1 MKLATLLYITNGS
14 GDYLLMKRERE
25 PNKGLLSPP
34 GGKLHAEDAESPS
47 VCAAREAFEECSMRT
62 TPDDWLLKGIVTEK
76 NYPGAGNIML
86 FLMEYKHAIDEL
98 PPPCNEGAFEFIK
111 ESNIMKSAIPETD
124 RRFIWDMVLKSRNQP
139 FIVTLDCT
147 YYPDIMLI

>member
-34 GGKLHAEDAESPS
+34 GGKLHAEEAESPL
-47 VCAAREAFEECSMRT
+47 VCAVREAFEECSMRT
-62 TPDDWLLKGIVTEK
+62 TPDDWQLKGIVTEK
-76 NYPGAGNIML
+76 NYPGAGNIMI

-111 ESNIMKSAIPETD
+111 EDDIMKSAIPETD
-124 RRFIWDMVLKSRNQP
+124 RKFIWDMVLESRNQP

-147 YYPDIMLI
+147 DYPDIMLI